1 MKDVLHDC
9 AMAILRAGDS
19 VLMCHRHPAREWI
32 PDVWDFPGGHVEPD
46 ETPQQALVRE
56 LDEELGVTIDA
67 PTAAPDE
74 VLNFEKAAVRLSV
87 WFIDYSGPVENRCPE
102 EHDDVRWVSIEDA
115 TRLRLAD
122 PAYVSL
128 IRSALSGWR

>member
-1 MKDVLHDC
+1 MLHDC
-9 AMAILRAGDS
+9 AMAILRAGDF

-46 ETPQQALVRE
+46 EAPQQALVRE

-67 PTAAPDE
+67 PTGAPDE
-74 VLNFEKAAVRLSV
+74 VFSLEEESVRLSV

-128 IRSALSGWR
+128 IRRALSGWR

>member
-1 MKDVLHDC
+1 
-9 AMAILRAGDS
+9 MAILRARDS
-19 VLMCHRHPAREWI
+19 VLMCHRHPAREWV
-32 PDVWDFPGGHVEPD
+32 PDVWDFHSGHVEPD
-46 ETPQQALVRE
+46 ETPQRALVRE

-67 PTAAPDE
+67 PSVAPDK
-74 VLNFEKAAVRLSV
+74 VLNFEEESVRLSI
-87 WFIDYSGPVENRCPE
+87 WFIDYSGPVENRCPQ

-128 IRSALSGWR
+128 IRSALSG